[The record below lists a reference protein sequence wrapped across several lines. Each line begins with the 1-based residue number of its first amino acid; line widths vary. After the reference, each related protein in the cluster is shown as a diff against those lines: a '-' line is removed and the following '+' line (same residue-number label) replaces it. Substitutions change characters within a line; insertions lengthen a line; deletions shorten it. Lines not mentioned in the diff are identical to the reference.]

1 MAFSVCGTF
10 EDSPHTHQT
19 MEPVSG
25 YSRGKP
31 DAPDTA
37 FIVESEKGPGPHS
50 VFHSIGPAPLPAPA
64 RSTSYSHAMPP
75 MDQETAKK
83 VA

>member
-25 YSRGKP
+25 YSWGKP
-31 DAPDTA
+31 NAPDTA
-37 FIVESEKGPGPHS
+37 FIVECEKR
-50 VFHSIGPAPLPAPA
+50 GPAPTP
-64 RSTSYSHAMPP
+64 SSS
-75 MDQETAKK
+75 Q
-83 VA
+83 